1 MKFAKNQGVWQILA
15 VWQVQESIAD
25 VVWPLVALVIPS
37 FSSASGTVHC
47 SKVACS
53 ASDID
58 LARPQQIH
66 LHSSWGKAAPCIAC
80 VLPSFAVY
88 QCQLVVTSGIWLH
101 AQSVWQP
108 ECEFEPRESC
118 VCVIH
123 LNRCKTCTFVCGP
136 LVDVILLDNF
146 NLQGFS
152 QSD

>member
-66 LHSSWGKAAPCIAC
+66 LHSCWGKAAPCIAC

-88 QCQLVVTSGIWLH
+88 QCQLVVTSRIWLH
-101 AQSVWQP
+101 ARSVWQP

-118 VCVIH
+118 VCV
-123 LNRCKTCTFVCGP
+123 R
-136 LVDVILLDNF
+136 VDSGLLPTKISQIYYRTQRITE
-146 NLQGFS
+146 NLSGE
-152 QSD
+152 D